1 MKILIIGHS
10 GQLAH
15 ELERSLACLGEVTT
29 LGRKTTPPVDL
40 MDLNGLEATLPVLA
54 PDLIVNAAAYT
65 QVDRAETETEAA
77 LRINAESLKVI
88 CEACLKLKS
97 PLIHFSTDYV
107 FDGTAR
113 SPYQEVDETRPQSV
127 YGESKLKGE
136 EIIRAS
142 GIPHFIFRTAWIYS
156 LHGQN
161 FLKTMLRLLS
171 ERDKLLI
178 VDDQIGA
185 PTWSR
190 QIAEATALCIQ
201 HTRSVEGNAF
211 ETLSGTYHLTAA
223 GSTSWCGFARK
234 IRSLGIERG
243 YLKPEAASIQ
253 PIPTSDYPTPA
264 KRPAY
269 SVLDNQR
276 TLKTFGIRMPHW
288 ESGLSLCLEPRAAET
303 PS

>member
-29 LGRKTTPPVDL
+29 LGRNTD
-40 MDLNGLEATLPVLA
+40 PVLDLQVPDRLEQTLLDLG

-65 QVDRAETETEAA
+65 QVDRAETEREAA
-77 LRINAESLKVI
+77 FQINAECL
-88 CEACLKLKS
+88 EAITQSCRRMGS

-107 FDGTAR
+107 FDGR
-113 SPYQEVDETRPQSV
+113 SDRPYLETDETGPTSV

-142 GIPHFIFRTAWIYS
+142 GIPHLIFRTAWIYG

-171 ERDKLLI
+171 ERERLSI

-190 QIAEATALCIQ
+190 EIAEATALCLQ
-201 HTRSVEGNAF
+201 FTRSGGAPAF
-211 ETLSGTYHLTAA
+211 QGLSGTYHLSAA
-223 GSTSWCGFARK
+223 GRTSWCGFAER

-243 YLKPEAASIQ
+243 YLNPNAACID

-264 KRPAY
+264 QRPAY

-276 TLKTFGIRMPHW
+276 LVRTFGIQIPHW
-288 ESGLSLCLEPRAAET
+288 SLGLSLCLEPRT
-303 PS
+303 PKITP